1 MCQIHRTYTICTC
14 KRATCPQKNGGLLT
28 CPSDVGG
35 NNSSNGN
42 KNSSGNTGDIEI
54 MYHVAETR
62 VDGPGSRPCH
72 LRRGGPADV
81 NCANRVFAAPAATGR
96 SGGNNGGGYWGAG
109 EGGSSSEVYSP
120 SLCRRC
126 RDDGLCWK

>member
-28 CPSDVGG
+28 CPSDS
-35 NNSSNGN
+35 SSNGGS
-42 KNSSGNTGDIEI
+42 SSGTGDIEI
-54 MYHVAETR
+54 MYHVSETR

-81 NCANRVFAAPAATGR
+81 NCANRVFVAAAGR
-96 SGGNNGGGYWGAG
+96 SGNGGGGNNGGGYWGAG
-109 EGGSSSEVYSP
+109 EGGSSTEIYSP